1 MDRYYLKKDLAAMQ
15 ISNALIQR
23 INLYFPDSGYIV
35 NPVSTF
41 EKSLLPA
48 MEAKSNT
55 ITDGDWDAIGN
66 ALQEN
71 RIICSANREK
81 NFIVIAQNL
90 LTDITG

>member
-15 ISNALIQR
+15 ISNAPIQR

-41 EKSLLPA
+41 EKSLLP

-55 ITDGDWDAIGN
+55 MTDGDWDEIGS

-71 RIICSANREK
+71 CIICYANREK
-81 NFIVIAQNL
+81 TSSL
-90 LTDITG
+90 